1 MPSATAGYAPDLEKY
16 LKSLKGQP
24 LELSVES
31 LISLL
36 KRRQINGAEPCAVI
50 TAHILL
56 QVVAKSKWQ
65 DVDSL
70 LGNVSRVGRRLVAAR
85 PNELVIGNIVRRVL
99 GLIRDEAL
107 EDRNEAGDGTPS
119 GGQATPTKTTTTT
132 AITSVAGVAGEPTA
146 SWPASTVAKQDS
158 AGDYITSSAS
168 PPMRPGAM
176 TAHSTVNVPKSL
188 FHLLSASPSAEGD
201 ASPFGTSGASTPQQ
215 QLQHHHHQS
224 KTTSSSRVHALRS
237 EVIDG
242 IEEIKDEISQVD
254 DQIAALAE
262 VQVHPGDYLL
272 VHRPSPT
279 VERFILRAALRR
291 KFTVL
296 IASELPRETA
306 TTINGGAATPALHA
320 AFRKRLTSA
329 GIPVINVMNG
339 GLMAYM
345 SRVNKVIIGAKGIYA
360 DGSVVSDAGAAA
372 IARAAHAHGNAVV
385 VLGGIYKLSPEVP
398 SSDDAVVEWAAPST
412 FVDFED
418 GVMVEHVDVR
428 TAATEVV
435 PPHLVD
441 TYITNLGTHTLDHIS
456 TLIDDHYKPE
466 DSDLHVWNEGD

>member
-1 MPSATAGYAPDLEKY
+1 M
-16 LKSLKGQP
+16 
-24 LELSVES
+24 
-31 LISLL
+31 
-36 KRRQINGAEPCAVI
+36 

-70 LGNVSRVGRRLVAAR
+70 LNNVSRVGRRLVEAR

-107 EDRNEAGDGTPS
+107 EDRNETGETPS
-119 GGQATPTKTTTTT
+119 EGHMTPTGPN
-132 AITSVAGVAGEPTA
+132 AN
-146 SWPASTVAKQDS
+146 WPATTVAKQDS
-158 AGDYITSSAS
+158 AGDYISNSAS
-168 PPMRPGAM
+168 PPTRPGPM
-176 TAHSTVNVPKSL
+176 SAHSTVNVPKSL
-188 FHLLSASPSAEGD
+188 FHLLSASPSVDGD
-201 ASPFGTSGASTPQQ
+201 ASPFGTSGASTPLQQ
-215 QLQHHHHQS
+215 
-224 KTTSSSRVHALRS
+224 KPTSSSRVHALRS

-272 VHRPSPT
+272 VHQPSPT

-296 IASELPRETA
+296 IATELPRKSS
-306 TTINGGAATPALHA
+306 GPPLHGT
-320 AFRKRLTSA
+320 FRKKLSSA

-345 SRVNKVIIGAKGIYA
+345 SRVNKVILGAKGIYGN
-360 DGSVVSDAGAAA
+360 GSVISDAGAAA
-372 IARAAHAHGNAVV
+372 IARAANAHGNAVI
-385 VLGGIYKLSPEVP
+385 VLGGIYKLSPETP
-398 SSDDAVVEWAAPST
+398 SSDDSVIEWAAPST
-412 FVDFED
+412 YVDFED
-418 GVMVEHVDVR
+418 GPLVEHVDVR
-428 TAATEVV
+428 SASTEIV

-441 TYITNLGTHTLDHIS
+441 TYITNL
-456 TLIDDHYKPE
+456 
-466 DSDLHVWNEGD
+466 